1 MLAFYINLDSRTDRR
16 AFMEAQFAALGMDVE
31 RLQATTPDTIS
42 REEIAPLAMEEIRAA
57 LSPVEVAA
65 SISHFRIWR
74 HMLAG
79 GHRRVLV
86 LEDDVWLS
94 GLLPSFLAALES
106 DGPDTGVLRLET
118 RLSQVLLHRRAE
130 RAPSGISLHLPLSY
144 EPGAGAYIISVDYA
158 ARILASP
165 ERFSMPID
173 DIIFSLKSPFR
184 KTSRLRAAVPGLAL
198 FQFEV
203 TPDYCVPDSILKSD
217 AQASRNLRYADEVRA
232 PGPSGWLKLRRELR
246 RLRRQIQMTY
256 EAIWLRPFA
265 VRRIVPFAGSAVSA
279 PPSAAPPRA

>member
-1 MLAFYINLDSRTDRR
+1 LLAFYINLDSRTDRR

-65 SISHFRIWR
+65 SISHFRIW
-74 HMLAG
+74 
-79 GHRRVLV
+79 
-86 LEDDVWLS
+86 
-94 GLLPSFLAALES
+94 
-106 DGPDTGVLRLET
+106 
-118 RLSQVLLHRRAE
+118 QVLLHRRAE